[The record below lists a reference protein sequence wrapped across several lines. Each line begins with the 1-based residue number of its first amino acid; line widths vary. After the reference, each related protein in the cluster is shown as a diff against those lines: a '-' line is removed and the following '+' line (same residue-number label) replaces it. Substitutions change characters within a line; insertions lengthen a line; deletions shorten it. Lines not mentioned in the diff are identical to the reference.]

1 MLRDGKY
8 AAWYRTPLGA
18 GTGVVLLADG
28 KISGGD
34 TTITYAGSYEV
45 NGDLFTATLT
55 TSRHA
60 PGHPTVFGVDEVEVT
75 LNGRCSGTVASCS
88 GAAKQ
93 APDLLFEVTLI
104 LNQEHAGP
112 EPKHEV
118 VNFSADRRPRGDGR
132 SRVQALQARIS
143 KELS

>member
-28 KISGGD
+28 NISGGD
-34 TTITYAGSYEV
+34 TVISYGGSYEV
-45 NGDLFTATLT
+45 DGDLFTATLT

-60 PGHPTVFGVDEVEVT
+60 AGPPSVFGVDEVEVR
-75 LNGRCSGTVASCS
+75 LMGRCSGAIASCS
-88 GAAKQ
+88 GAARQ

-104 LNQEHAGP
+104 LNQEHAAG

-118 VNFSADRRPRGDGR
+118 VNFSADRRPKGDGR

-143 KELS
+143 KELG

>member
-18 GTGVVLLADG
+18 GTGVVHLVDG

-34 TTITYAGSYEV
+34 TVITYGGSYAV
-45 NGDLFTATLT
+45 DGDLFTATLT

-60 PGHPTVFGVDEVEVT
+60 PGQPSVFGVDEVEVQ
-75 LNGRCSGTVASCS
+75 LAGRCSGAIASCS
-88 GAAKQ
+88 GSARQ
-93 APDLLFEVTLI
+93 APGLLFEVTLI

-112 EPKHEV
+112 EPTHEV
-118 VNFSADRRPRGDGR
+118 VNFSADRRPKGDSR

-143 KELS
+143 KELG